1 LSEPGSS
8 TRLPNI
14 ADSKTDEEREAKEAK
29 RNEERWAKEAKKA
42 AKAAEK
48 AEKANLKVAATQV
61 LFDDPELSAKIS
73 ENTVV
78 GLRKIYNRFDTDHSG
93 QISLQE
99 LTNMFSYLWQ
109 RPNKKKMHEIMVRF
123 GTQAKDGEVLKK
135 NVHKETMSFEEFIVF
150 VAHSSEY
157 MTRNI
162 STRVDGAKLIDQP
175 FSYIVERIMRVVYLP
190 TFVVGCIVMFSLSS
204 RYNAA
209 VSVIDV

>member
-1 LSEPGSS
+1 MRRKMADGKSE
-8 TRLPNI
+8 
-14 ADSKTDEEREAKEAK
+14 EER
-29 RNEERWAKEAKKA
+29 EAKKA
-42 AKAAEK
+42 AKAAKK
-48 AEKANLKVAATQV
+48 AEKAKVAAKQV
-61 LFDDPELSAKIS
+61 LFNDPELAARIS
-73 ENTVV
+73 VDTVA
-78 GLRKIYNRFDTDHSG
+78 GLRKIYNRFDKNKSG
-93 QISLQE
+93 QISMKE
-99 LTNMFSYLWQ
+99 LTNMFTYLWQ
-109 RPNKKKMHEIMVRF
+109 RPSKKKMNEIMVRF

-135 NVHKETMSFEEFIVF
+135 NVHKEKMSFEEFIVF

-162 STRVDGAKLIDQP
+162 VTRVDGAKLIDQP